1 VDSLTHL
8 VRALFRMLE
17 ARLEGVSR
25 HSERVASLAVM
36 LARELGMNENDQKMI
51 YVAGLLH
58 DLGKMAVPGRILFKP
73 DKLTGEEWEEIKK
86 HPVYSF
92 QILSYIP
99 QLKDINLLMLYH
111 HERYDGR
118 GYPYGLKGEDIPL
131 GARILTVADSYDA
144 MTSHRVYRPAMSTR
158 EALEEIYRCAGTQFD
173 PRVVEAFFNL
183 DVSGSKLEVPFRK
196 RDREVLTTT

>member
-1 VDSLTHL
+1 
-8 VRALFRMLE
+8 MLE
-17 ARLEGVSR
+17 ARLEVVSR

-92 QILSYIP
+92 EVLSYIP
-99 QLKDINLLMLYH
+99 QLKDISLLMLYH

-118 GYPYGLKGEDIPL
+118 GYPRGLKGEDIPL
-131 GARILTVADSYDA
+131 GARILAVADSYDA

-158 EALEEIYRCAGTQFD
+158 KALEEIYRCAGTQFD
-173 PRVVEAFFNL
+173 PRVVEVFFNL